1 MKEHVK
7 EKDGELLLS
16 MAATLVVIAEAIRSP
31 DAGADGKVRARRVIE
46 EVMAAGRAEKFAQTD
61 ILETMLASGAEAP
74 RLLQMCDDLVRC
86 VGAAVVVAI
95 IQKQL
100 GAIPRGDSA

>member
-1 MKEHVK
+1 VKEHFK
-7 EKDGELLLS
+7 EKDGEFLLS

-31 DAGADGKVRARRVIE
+31 DSGADGKVRARRVIE
-46 EVMAAGRAEKFAQTD
+46 EVMAAGRAEMFAQAD
-61 ILETMLASGAEAP
+61 ILETMLASGAETP
-74 RLLQMCDDLVRC
+74 RLLRMCDDLVRC
-86 VGAAVVVAI
+86 VGAAAVVTI